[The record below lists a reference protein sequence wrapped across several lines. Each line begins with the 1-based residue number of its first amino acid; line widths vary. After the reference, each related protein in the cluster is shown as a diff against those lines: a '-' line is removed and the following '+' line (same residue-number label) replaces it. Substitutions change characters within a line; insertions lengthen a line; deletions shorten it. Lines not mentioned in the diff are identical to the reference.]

1 MRLKTDKHS
10 EMRLRQRGILL
21 EWCERVLAN
30 PVEVRQQD
38 NGMYQMWGF
47 IVEWGKYLRIVMLDD
62 METLH
67 TALPDRR
74 YKGRR

>member
-1 MRLKTDKHS
+1 LRLKTDKHS
-10 EMRLRQRGILL
+10 EMRLRQRGIRR

-30 PVEVRQQD
+30 PIEVRQQD

-47 IVEWGKYLRIVMLDD
+47 IVEWGKYLRIVMLEDK
-62 METLH
+62 ETLH

-74 YKGRR
+74 YGRRR

>member
-1 MRLKTDKHS
+1 LSLKTDKHA
-10 EMRLRQRGILL
+10 EDRLRERGIRR
-21 EWCERVLAN
+21 EWCERVLAH
-30 PVEVRQQD
+30 PLEVQQQD

-47 IVEWGKYLRIVMLDD
+47 IVEWGKYLRVVTLED

-74 YKGRR
+74 YKERT

>member
-1 MRLKTDKHS
+1 MELKTDKVS
-10 EMRLRQRGILL
+10 EMRLRQRGIRR

-30 PVEVRQQD
+30 PIEVQEQD

-47 IVEWGKYLRIVMLDD
+47 IVEWGKYLRIVMLQDK
-62 METLH
+62 ETLH

-74 YKGRR
+74 YKERR